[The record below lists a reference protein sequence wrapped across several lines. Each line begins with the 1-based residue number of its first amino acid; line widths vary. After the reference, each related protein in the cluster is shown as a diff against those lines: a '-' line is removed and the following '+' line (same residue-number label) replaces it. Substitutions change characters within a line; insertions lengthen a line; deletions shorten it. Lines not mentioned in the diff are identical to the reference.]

1 MINYFVL
8 MLSEINN
15 PTWTKETIKSLLVA
29 ESPQGVLDL
38 ICILLEEL
46 SVFVLNS
53 SRTKKRSNPRVKP
66 ISEIENAYGKPK
78 SSPKNLMA
86 NKQRVDSSNSRLS
99 QHVSIET
106 HSALTKSTRLGTV
119 ALPKVLD
126 DFKMPSR
133 KNKSNLQR
141 DDTSDVSASDIPSQ
155 SSESSNDAQV
165 FVHK

>member
-1 MINYFVL
+1 

-38 ICILLEEL
+38 ICVLLEEL

-53 SRTKKRSNPRVKP
+53 SRNKKRSKQRVKSSLP
-66 ISEIENAYGKPK
+66 ISEIAYGKPK
-78 SSPKNLMA
+78 ASPKNSP
-86 NKQRVDSSNSRLS
+86 KQRVDSPNSRLS
-99 QHVSIET
+99 QHVQMEN
-106 HSALTKSTRLGTV
+106 HSTLTKSTRLGTV

-126 DFKMPSR
+126 DFKMPTR
-133 KNKSNLQR
+133 KNKSDLQR
-141 DDTSDVSASDIPSQ
+141 DNTSDVSASDIPSQ

-165 FVHK
+165 YFQK